1 MKVEGGILTCA
12 KCLNFSIR
20 CQKKRLENL
29 GSSSKLMDVVEH
41 KPKHCETQASFL
53 NDVDIQ
59 SLIHA
64 PTPIP
69 WFVQTHDPLKRVKGN
84 CSWRQTD
91 HLNCVVYKGYHSNL
105 ILQLSRPCFLLLHL
119 LDFLSCPLLHAV
131 MPFDLKQSKM
141 HGGTA
146 AS

>member
-1 MKVEGGILTCA
+1 MCKMSQYILGA
-12 KCLNFSIR
+12 K
-20 CQKKRLENL
+20 KKTLENL
-29 GSSSKLMDVVEH
+29 GSSSKLMDLVEH

-91 HLNCVVYKGYHSNL
+91 HLIKLCCL
-105 ILQLSRPCFLLLHL
+105 
-119 LDFLSCPLLHAV
+119 
-131 MPFDLKQSKM
+131 
-141 HGGTA
+141 
-146 AS
+146 